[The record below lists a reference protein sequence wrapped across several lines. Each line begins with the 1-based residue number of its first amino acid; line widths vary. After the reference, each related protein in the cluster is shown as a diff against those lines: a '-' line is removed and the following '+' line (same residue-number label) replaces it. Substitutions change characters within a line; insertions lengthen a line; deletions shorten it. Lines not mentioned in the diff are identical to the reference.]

1 MHLTKEDQ
9 KRIEKQAEQVAYRIN
24 AEASEYANLYERE
37 YYKALIQK
45 LEAKIWASEEYE
57 KIMKSK

>member
-1 MHLTKEDQ
+1 MTLTKEDQ
-9 KRIEKQAEQVAYRIN
+9 KRIEKQAKQVAYRIK

-37 YYKALIQK
+37 YYKTLIAM
-45 LEAKIWASEEYE
+45 LEAKVQASEEYE